1 MVQGGISALKL
12 APKLAKNIKSILGKE
27 KTTTSIYNNPNKKTV
42 RVRSE
47 FNSNTD
53 IPVVEE
59 QYKHLNLKI
68 NPQGKKGYLRGS
80 FDAPLEHVT
89 TKNKI
94 NSLHIQF
101 SKRL

>member
-1 MVQGGISALKL
+1 MIQGGISALKL

-59 QYKHLNLKI
+59 QYKHLVVLLQYI
-68 NPQGKKGYLRGS
+68 QMMVLLQEQQEQY
-80 FDAPLEHVT
+80 H
-89 TKNKI
+89 I
-94 NSLHIQF
+94 IMILH
-101 SKRL
+101 